1 MKHLHTILTYI
12 MLSVAVTA
20 AAQVT
25 PGVEVLEE
33 SGFASLRG
41 KRVGLITNP
50 TGVDRTL
57 RSTIDIIHSAP
68 DVELTAL
75 FSPEHGIRG
84 NHAAG
89 LKVADETDP
98 VTGVKVYSLHGST
111 LAPTPE
117 MLAGIDV
124 LIYDIQDTG
133 ARSYTY
139 ISTMGRSMEA
149 CARAGVEFMVL
160 DRPNPLGGLKVE
172 GAPVKKG
179 CESFVGQY
187 AIPYLYGLTPGEL
200 ATLLRDEGLLRGGVK
215 PKLTVI
221 PMVGWT
227 REMTYADTGLPWVLP
242 SPNIPTADTPFYYPA
257 TGIAGELDGLSI
269 GIGTALPFR
278 LFAIPGTDGIR
289 LADALNA
296 LKLDG
301 VMFRPLTFRP
311 NWSKFSGTELSGV
324 EVYVTSPEE
333 AELTL
338 IQFYILQ
345 EAKRLWP
352 ELKLIGA
359 EKQARTSMMDKVC
372 GDPAIRQR
380 FTDSYRVADI
390 LELWHRDTDRFR
402 TLKQKYHLY

>member
-1 MKHLHTILTYI
+1 
-12 MLSVAVTA
+12 MLFIVTA
-20 AAQVT
+20 TAQVS
-25 PGVEVLEE
+25 PGIKVLEE
-33 SGFASLRG
+33 MEFQPLRG

-57 RSTIDIIHSAP
+57 RSTIDILHSAP
-68 DVELTAL
+68 DVKLAAL

-89 LKVADETDP
+89 RKVADETDP

-124 LIYDIQDTG
+124 LVYDIQDTG

-160 DRPNPLGGLKVE
+160 DRPNPLGGYKVE

-179 CESFVGQY
+179 YESFVGQY

-200 ATLLRDEGLLRGGVK
+200 ATLLCDEGLLRGGVR

-221 PMVGWT
+221 PMEGWT
-227 REMTYADTGLPWVLP
+227 RDMTYTDTGLPWVLP
-242 SPNIPTADTPFYYPA
+242 SPNIPTADTPVYYPA

-301 VMFRPLTFRP
+301 LMFRPLTFRP
-311 NWSKFSGTELSGV
+311 NWSKFAGTDLSGV
-324 EVYVTSPEE
+324 EVYVTAPDE
-333 AELTL
+333 ADLTL
-338 IQFYILQ
+338 VQFYILQ

-352 ELKLIGA
+352 ELKLIEN
-359 EKQARTSMMDKVC
+359 EKPARTGMMDKVC
-372 GDPAIRQR
+372 GDPEIRKR
-380 FTDSYRVADI
+380 FTERYRVADI
-390 LELWHRDTDRFR
+390 IPLWNRGTDEFR
-402 TLKQKYHLY
+402 EKKQKYHLY